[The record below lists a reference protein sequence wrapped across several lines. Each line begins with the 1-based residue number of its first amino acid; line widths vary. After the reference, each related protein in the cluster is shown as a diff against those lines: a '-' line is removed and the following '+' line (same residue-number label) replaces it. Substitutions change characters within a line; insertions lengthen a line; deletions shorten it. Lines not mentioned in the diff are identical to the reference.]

1 MPTLSLGA
9 LRSTLIQESIKLP
22 SPTPWGGI
30 ESSCWG
36 RKSSGEE
43 GKGKGR
49 GREEGKWKGIRE
61 GKGKREGEAKR
72 EEEGKREEGKGKKGR
87 GSKEGRREWE
97 GKKWGGGRGNQVSG
111 NFIHP
116 CFEIY

>member
-22 SPTPWGGI
+22 SPTSWGGI

-43 GKGKGR
+43 GKGEGR
-49 GREEGKWKGIRE
+49 REGDGKKESGREE
-61 GKGKREGEAKR
+61 A
-72 EEEGKREEGKGKKGR
+72 KGR
-87 GSKEGRREWE
+87 GSKEGRRE
-97 GKKWGGGRGNQVSG
+97 GKKGREAEVKK
-111 NFIHP
+111 
-116 CFEIY
+116 